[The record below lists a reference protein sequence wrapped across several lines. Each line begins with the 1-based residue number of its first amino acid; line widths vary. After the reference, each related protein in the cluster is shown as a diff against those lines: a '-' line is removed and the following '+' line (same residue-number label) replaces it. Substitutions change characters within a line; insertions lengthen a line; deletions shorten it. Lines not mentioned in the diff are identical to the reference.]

1 MKQLIIIGEGQTEQS
16 FCKDVLYDYF
26 LGKEI
31 IIHNPTIKKTKGGIV
46 AWKVLKKEIENYLF
60 SASDA
65 FVTTL
70 IDYYGIT
77 DKHGFPSWDESKKQL
92 NTPKRVTFLEQ
103 AMQQEIAPSVK
114 HRFTPYIQLFEF
126 EALLF
131 SDPQVFDRN
140 FEKQEFLDYAYLQ
153 ATLLL
158 NPEEING
165 GTDTA
170 PSKRLERTIK
180 DYNKVVYGSLLAQD
194 IGLEKMR
201 EKCPRF
207 DNWIQTLE
215 KI

>member
-1 MKQLIIIGEGQTEQS
+1 MQ
-16 FCKDVLYDYF
+16 KD
-26 LGKEI
+26 
-31 IIHNPTIKKTKGGIV
+31 
-46 AWKVLKKEIENYLF
+46 
-60 SASDA
+60 
-65 FVTTL
+65 
-70 IDYYGIT
+70 
-77 DKHGFPSWDESKKQL
+77 
-92 NTPKRVTFLEQ
+92 
-103 AMQQEIAPSVK
+103 IALSVR

-158 NPEEING
+158 NPEEINE

-170 PSKRLERTIK
+170 PSKRLERSIK
-180 DYNKVVYGSLLAQD
+180 DYNKVVYGSLLAQE

-207 DNWIQTLE
+207 NNWIETLE